1 MPLYNKVYIVAAYCA
16 IYKYTYKHKKI
27 LRTCFILIPPPLVL
41 PFLFLALLCVTSFSS
56 MEISLGRG
64 VLALFQR
71 RGRYFSQKC
80 HQRLFRLSS
89 QDRVEKRL
97 WEKLG
102 SGSIVE
108 VVGLYFSNHY
118 HHLIIT
124 IFIIN
129 IIITFIIILGL
140 SENLGSA

>member
-1 MPLYNKVYIVAAYCA
+1 M
-16 IYKYTYKHKKI
+16 
-27 LRTCFILIPPPLVL
+27 IPPPLVL

-89 QDRVEKRL
+89 QDGVEKRL

-108 VVGLYFSNHY
+108 VVGLYFSNHNHHLYHQHHHRLY
-118 HHLIIT
+118 HHHGFVGESWVSIVGVRQRP
-124 IFIIN
+124 F
-129 IIITFIIILGL
+129 
-140 SENLGSA
+140 SAVQNAIHCLQVPTA